1 MRNARA
7 PPRSMFSCCFTA
19 FDAFSREDLGHFSG
33 HFSRWSHFLVQIS
46 ELFSRPAVT
55 FSRSNF
61 GTFSSRVASTFS
73 RAILGVQTPAL
84 DPPPPPKKKHDFGK
98 VLGYGGP
105 QKMFP
110 WKRFSWIFVWQ
121 LSRLATKRLWPASFE
136 GMTTTPMSWSQQ
148 GKAPGRPDRSESS
161 V

>member
-33 HFSRWSHFLVQIS
+33 HFSV
-46 ELFSRPAVT
+46 VT
-55 FSRSNF
+55 FSRSNL
-61 GTFSSRVASTFS
+61 GTFFEACGHIFSFKFRIFFSSVASTFS
-73 RAILGVQTPAL
+73 RQFSEYKLQLWT
-84 DPPPPPKKKHDFGK
+84 PPKHGFGK

-110 WKRFSWIFVWQ
+110 WKRFSWIFVGNCHVLQ
-121 LSRLATKRLWPASFE
+121 QKIVACKFRRYGHHTHVLVTTRKGSRQAR
-136 GMTTTPMSWSQQ
+136 
-148 GKAPGRPDRSESS
+148 
-161 V
+161 